1 MLKHLSSP
9 AERRYDIDMIF
20 KMLIPHTSLSPSH
33 AHPSRSFPDLSVQ
46 ARMRSLCVLYE
57 YTSSRFILVFRN
69 KKKMAHASRI
79 LSRTQFLDVILPH
92 RRFMARIRTGRN
104 TVNVVRTRVRFP
116 HILCRL
122 SSLWSAER
130 RYQCLFNSSSSLPSV
145 NVTPPNSS
153 PPRFGNKRKMKSASR
168 TDSRTQS
175 LDVIFPRRRIVPR
188 VRLIATPFP
197 VHTSFSPDSRQVGMN
212 HE

>member
-1 MLKHLSSP
+1 MFSTNTPLLVS
-9 AERRYDIDMIF
+9 
-20 KMLIPHTSLSPSH
+20 SLSFETRRRWRMLRGYCLVPNFSTSYSHIGDSWPGSAPAATPSMSC
-33 AHPSRSFPDLSVQ
+33 APAFVFP
-46 ARMRSLCVLYE
+46 
-57 YTSSRFILVFRN
+57 T
-69 KKKMAHASRI
+69 
-79 LSRTQFLDVILPH
+79 
-92 RRFMARIRTGRN
+92 
-104 TVNVVRTRVRFP
+104 
-116 HILCRL
+116 ILCRL
-122 SSLWSAER
+122 SPLWSAER